1 MIRYGRKCV
10 SQKHGHFSRVNGE
23 NRLEENTQYLSNLDY
38 DSSRKIFLDGDKAY
52 VFICY
57 NNEDNKRIEVVTS
70 AALEKRRSLTLKI
83 VWTIN
88 LKNKEKNV
96 FIRRDH
102 QNLNVRSTEINVYLF
117 LMIKGNVYM
126 PLKRSNGGKSLQ

>member
-1 MIRYGRKCV
+1 MTRYGGKYV
-10 SQKHGHFSRVNGE
+10 SQKLGHISRVNGE

-38 DSSRKIFLDGDKAY
+38 DSSRKIFLDGLKAY
-52 VFICY
+52 VSKCY
-57 NNEDNKRIEVVTS
+57 NNEDNKRIEEVTS
-70 AALEKRRSLTLKI
+70 AALEKWRSLTMEI

-88 LKNKEKNV
+88 LKNKKKRFHKTRSSKSV
-96 FIRRDH
+96 
-102 QNLNVRSTEINVYLF
+102 LRSTEINVYLF